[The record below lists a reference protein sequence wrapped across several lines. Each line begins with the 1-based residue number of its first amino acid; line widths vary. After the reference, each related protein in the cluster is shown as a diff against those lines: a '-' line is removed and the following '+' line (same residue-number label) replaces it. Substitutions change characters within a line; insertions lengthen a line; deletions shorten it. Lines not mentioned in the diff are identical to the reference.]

1 MAMVSGAVVVLLGC
15 CLIALVAIGL
25 YLRRISATLN
35 TTARNR
41 PRMMRSRAQVTR
53 AMMRGLRAVGGEI
66 VDELQLQAEERRATL
81 DRILKDQEP
90 EPDLS
95 ICPICTLLLD
105 CADRPEMPPPS
116 QRRAVSAG
124 DVVKLHSNDVTP
136 PTWRAPHHDGS
147 EGDAS

>member
-90 EPDLS
+90 EPAIS
-95 ICPICTLLLD
+95 ICPLCMLSMEQ
-105 CADRPEMPPPS
+105 PEALPPS

-124 DVVKLHSNDVTP
+124 EGVKLHSNDVTP
-136 PTWRAPHHDGS
+136 PTWRAPHLDGG